1 MHVGDSSASRTTE
14 EEEIDKRVATWI
26 EMEDPDIIVD
36 LRAHNY
42 SVGKYDEFWKQCKT
56 YLQEITPVHERRHGS
71 TTYLAVALSVS
82 DLFGQVKKKCVMN
95 WTTLAK

>member
-1 MHVGDSSASRTTE
+1 MHVGDSSASCTTE

-42 SVGKYDEFWKQCKT
+42 SVGKYDEFWKQCKI
-56 YLQEITPVHERRHGS
+56 YLQEITSVHERRHKS
-71 TTYLAVALSVS
+71 TTYLAVALS
-82 DLFGQVKKKCVMN
+82 LYPI
-95 WTTLAK
+95 